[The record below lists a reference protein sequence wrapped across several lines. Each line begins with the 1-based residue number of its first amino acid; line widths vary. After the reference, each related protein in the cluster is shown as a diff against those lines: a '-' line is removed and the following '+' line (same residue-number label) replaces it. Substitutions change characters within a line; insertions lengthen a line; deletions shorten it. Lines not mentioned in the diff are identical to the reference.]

1 MRETPEQSL
10 NRDWG
15 DNWTVHILEFQL
27 AWLDQINFIGTK
39 LYFQSL
45 FQRKGEKEKKKFEE
59 IEQAGLRKQKRLM
72 SSFSSFL

>member
-45 FQRKGEKEKKKFEE
+45 FQRKGEKKKKKFEE